1 MWCGTH
7 TGLGWLGWTL
17 MSVGMIAF
25 WGLIAWAIVALIR
38 GASTPGKDA
47 VTQPGEPD
55 EVLANRLARGEISA
69 DEYVRARKL
78 LDDRRATTDQDESVE
93 AV

>member
-1 MWCGTH
+1 MWCGAH

-38 GASTPGKDA
+38 GARPSGTDAMTP
-47 VTQPGEPD
+47 PD
-55 EVLANRLARGEISA
+55 EVLAGRLARGEIST
-69 DEYVRARKL
+69 DEYVRARHL
-78 LDDRRATTDQDESVE
+78 LDDGPAQPDPHKSKEEV
-93 AV
+93 

>member
-7 TGLGWLGWTL
+7 TGFGWLGWTL
-17 MSVGMIAF
+17 MTVGMIAF
-25 WGLIAWAIVALIR
+25 WGLIAWAIVALVR
-38 GASTPGKDA
+38 GGSASGKDA
-47 VTQPGEPD
+47 VTRPE
-55 EVLANRLARGEISA
+55 EVLAGRLARGEIST

-78 LDDRRATTDQDESVE
+78 LDDGPGHTDHDESVE